1 MRPVCSPYPGS
12 ADKMTG
18 LIGLLVGVLL
28 SLNIRL
34 DYLKNVQ
41 PFSTAS
47 YFGYSCIGPHLLP
60 LVSQDVH

>member
-1 MRPVCSPYPGS
+1 
-12 ADKMTG
+12 MTG